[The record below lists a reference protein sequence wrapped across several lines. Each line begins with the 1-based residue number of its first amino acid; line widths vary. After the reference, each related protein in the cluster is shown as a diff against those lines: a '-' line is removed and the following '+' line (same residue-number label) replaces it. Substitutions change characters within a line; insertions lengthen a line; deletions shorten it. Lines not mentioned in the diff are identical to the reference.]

1 MKVFGSEN
9 IYFGGYFI
17 PVTYKLEKLY
27 RNKKLNK
34 TTLFF
39 KNQLK
44 TFNKQ
49 CSTVSNAH
57 NKLLSPLDFDLNATK
72 KF

>member
-1 MKVFGSEN
+1 MTSFAPKD

-17 PVTYKLEKLY
+17 PVTHKLEKLH
-27 RNKKLNK
+27 RNKNLNK
-34 TTLFF
+34 TTFF
-39 KNQLK
+39 LNNQFK

-57 NKLLSPLDFDLNATK
+57 TKLLLLSDFDLNATK